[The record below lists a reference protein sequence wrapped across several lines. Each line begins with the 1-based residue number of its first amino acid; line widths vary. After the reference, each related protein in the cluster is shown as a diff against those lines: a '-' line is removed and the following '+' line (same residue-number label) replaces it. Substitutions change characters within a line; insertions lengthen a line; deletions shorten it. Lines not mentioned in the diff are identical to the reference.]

1 MTLTIFPFEKLP
13 NMLTML
19 QFTFR
24 LFEFTS
30 FFFAIVAAI
39 NYGLL
44 IKNFNLKD
52 ILVLSTIIILPL
64 IPYKDKLDFD
74 TKYDENNLINP
85 VPLTSQ
91 TGRVHAGMASMEYM
105 PSKMFNNLNYVINRK
120 DEPIILKENGKEIA
134 QYNLPTQE
142 YLQTQENLQIQEY
155 SQTQEDLQIQIVS
168 YSKNGTNM
176 NMELKNVQENTTIEL
191 PYTYYLGYRIYVNGE
206 EIKYTES
213 DNGFIQIKLD
223 KNDNAV
229 VEVKYL
235 GTNEMLTA
243 FAISVISLVL
253 LIIIEIKKWK
263 NKKI

>member
-44 IKNFNLKD
+44 IKNFSLKD
-52 ILVLSTIIILPL
+52 ILVLSTIIILLL
-64 IPYKDKLDFD
+64 IPYKDKLDFN

-134 QYNLPTQE
+134 QYNLS
-142 YLQTQENLQIQEY
+142 TQENLQIQEN
-155 SQTQEDLQIQIVS
+155 SLTQIVS
-168 YSKNGTNM
+168 YSKNGSNM
-176 NMELKNVQENTTIEL
+176 NMELSNVQENTTIEL

-213 DNGFIQIKLD
+213 NNGFIQIKLD

-243 FAISVISLVL
+243 FAVSVISLVI

-263 NKKI
+263 NKNFSNFI